1 MKLKRDKNRGVF
13 RVLLKY
19 KSLLLLFFFFLANYL
34 KGHSRAQFTLD
45 RFLCTKFFCP
55 IFFTAEDGF
64 RETICTRWALG
75 EHRGAEK
82 TRGGLWQPWGW
93 RWQVEGCFLWTSWR
107 PWEDGAE
114 SLAGCFSDRLLEERH
129 VIPRRSV
136 IQAENWDQCT
146 QDTWW
151 AGLLAAVKLNCLHL
165 IFVVFNSSFS

>member
-1 MKLKRDKNRGVF
+1 MKRDKNRGVF

-45 RFLCTKFFCP
+45 RFFCTKFFCP
-55 IFFTAEDGF
+55 IFFTVEDGF